1 MTTDS
6 ESTGNVTNILS
17 KAEPETEKNEEQ
29 EAIKLPRV
37 RKSGRN
43 LQDNSASVKLVITVL
58 GVLFVLFMILMHY
71 SLSTGT
77 NLNANE
83 ANQSSDGLYYTMKI
97 SNRHSAK
104 DPVML
109 LMSITNTSPVPKTL
123 NFDKDTQVDFIIQ
136 NRVNLFFEQL
146 PIEVWRY
153 SKSKNAYKNNQRSL
167 TILPNEERVFPVRWN
182 QVDNDGNRVQSGR
195 YIITCQI
202 NTTGGARNL
211 KIGG

>member
-1 MTTDS
+1 MTNSS
-6 ESTGNVTNILS
+6 EPGNVTNVIP
-17 KAEPETEKNEEQ
+17 KTEPEADKNEAA
-29 EAIKLPRV
+29 EARLLPRV

-71 SLSTGT
+71 SLSSGT

-83 ANQSSDGLYYTMKI
+83 ANQDSGGLYYTMKI

-104 DPVML
+104 DPFML

-123 NFDKDTQVDFIIQ
+123 NFDKETQVDFIIQ

-146 PIEVWRY
+146 PIEVWSY

-167 TILPNEERVFPVRWN
+167 TILPNEERVFPVKWE
-182 QVDNDGNRVQSGR
+182 QIDNEGNRVQSGK

>member
-1 MTTDS
+1 MTTSS
-6 ESTGNVTNILS
+6 ESLGNATNIIPQTAPEADG
-17 KAEPETEKNEEQ
+17 KEEAE
-29 EAIKLPRV
+29 ARLLPRV

-71 SLSTGT
+71 SLSSGT

-97 SNRHSAK
+97 SSRHSPK
-104 DPVML
+104 DPIML

-136 NRVNLFFEQL
+136 NRVNLFFEYL

-153 SKSKNAYKNNQRSL
+153 SKSKNAYINNQRSL
-167 TILPNEERVFPVRWN
+167 TILPNEERVFPVKWN
-182 QVDNDGNRVQSGR
+182 QIDNEGNRVQSGR
-195 YIITCQI
+195 YIITCQV